1 MEPSFFSIA
10 QSAGLLNP
18 GQSVTI
24 GVAFKPAASGEHS
37 AVMSLSSLGVRGGQE
52 SSASHPVPV
61 LVNLRGLATTSF
73 VKQDPVSVAKQ
84 KLPMSGK
91 KPGSGTVSLEKDVI
105 QFPVVKVGET
115 SIAKVNHLVCMK
127 LLFKISF

>member
-1 MEPSFFSIA
+1 MEPSFFSIS

-18 GQSVTI
+18 SQSVSL
-24 GVAFKPAASGEHS
+24 GVVFKPAASGDHT

-52 SSASHPVPV
+52 ATVPV
-61 LVNLRGLATTSF
+61 LVNLRGQATTPSTS
-73 VKQDPVSVAKQ
+73 KPEPVSAAKQ

-115 SIAKVNHLVCMK
+115 SIAKVN
-127 LLFKISF
+127 F